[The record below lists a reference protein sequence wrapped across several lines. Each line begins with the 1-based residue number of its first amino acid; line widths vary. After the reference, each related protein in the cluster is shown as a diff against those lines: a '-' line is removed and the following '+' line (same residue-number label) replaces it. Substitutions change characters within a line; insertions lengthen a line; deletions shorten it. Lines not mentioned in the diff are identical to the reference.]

1 MIFVTAQDPTKRAAK
16 QYNKKTT
23 PNLTTTTTNNTTVI
37 TPNDTE
43 LDHNPEDYKSN
54 HNKWCPEYFEIA
66 IFKNALFSNSSP
78 KQALNSISAL
88 SYYPSRCH
96 EVLIGK

>member
-1 MIFVTAQDPTKRAAK
+1 MTFVTAQDPTKRAAK

-23 PNLTTTTTNNTTVI
+23 SNLTTTKITTTTTTTNNTIAI

-54 HNKWCPEYFEIA
+54 HNKRCPEQQ
-66 IFKNALFSNSSP
+66 K
-78 KQALNSISAL
+78 
-88 SYYPSRCH
+88 
-96 EVLIGK
+96 V

>member
-54 HNKWCPEYFEIA
+54 HNK
-66 IFKNALFSNSSP
+66 
-78 KQALNSISAL
+78 
-88 SYYPSRCH
+88 
-96 EVLIGK
+96 

>member
-1 MIFVTAQDPTKRAAK
+1 MNIKRLYNQANNPIKRETELYIEAVKMTFVTAQDPTKRAAK

-23 PNLTTTTTNNTTVI
+23 SNLTTTKITTTTTTTNNTIAI

-54 HNKWCPEYFEIA
+54 HNK
-66 IFKNALFSNSSP
+66 
-78 KQALNSISAL
+78 
-88 SYYPSRCH
+88 
-96 EVLIGK
+96 

>member
-1 MIFVTAQDPTKRAAK
+1 MNIKRLYNKTNNPTKRKIEPYIEAVKMIFVTAQDPTKRAAK

-43 LDHNPEDYKSN
+43 LDHNLEDYKSN
-54 HNKWCPEYFEIA
+54 HNK
-66 IFKNALFSNSSP
+66 
-78 KQALNSISAL
+78 
-88 SYYPSRCH
+88 RCL
-96 EVLIGK
+96 E